1 MDSVVSVISFDGML
15 VAQATTY
22 ILTLVVSY
30 YLALKHGQVSLDRG
44 YFISNAISGK
54 HIERVIG
61 SVGLCLVSFFTFHV
75 AQYRLWHLNGVIP
88 EYKFWNMGA
97 FLLVCWG
104 CLGILLVAA
113 APVGLPE
120 GFLQMKPEDF
130 EKTFAPHEMLVHFGG
145 FAMAFFSFSVYI
157 TYEAFFLEIFVLP
170 SNNCIF
176 KVVMGVVC
184 IFSLWGFLGSAAS
197 WQQNPNASEE
207 QRKKALLAAKYGM
220 MRTSIYEI
228 AMASSGILWF
238 LGFYG
243 TQEFILTHVRQT

>member
-97 FLLVCWG
+97 FLLVCNSMNS
-104 CLGILLVAA
+104 
-113 APVGLPE
+113 P
-120 GFLQMKPEDF
+120 FL
-130 EKTFAPHEMLVHFGG
+130 
-145 FAMAFFSFSVYI
+145 
-157 TYEAFFLEIFVLP
+157 
-170 SNNCIF
+170 
-176 KVVMGVVC
+176 
-184 IFSLWGFLGSAAS
+184 
-197 WQQNPNASEE
+197 
-207 QRKKALLAAKYGM
+207 
-220 MRTSIYEI
+220 
-228 AMASSGILWF
+228 
-238 LGFYG
+238 
-243 TQEFILTHVRQT
+243 